1 MTNLIYPCLW
11 MDHQAKEAAT
21 FYCSLFHE
29 TTLIS
34 ESPLAVQFELDGFK
48 LMALNGGPIFT
59 INPSISFF
67 VTCTTEEEIE
77 LLWGR
82 LSDGGEVMMPLGSY
96 PWSEKYGWTADR
108 FGMTWQLMLGE
119 LPPGSQKIMPLFL
132 FVGEQ
137 FGKAEEAINLYS
149 SFFKGSS
156 INHLELYQEG
166 EIPGAA
172 GRVKFGSFS
181 LDGQQFAA
189 MDGPGTHEFKFN
201 EGVSLVVECD
211 TQEEID
217 YFWDNLTKDGG
228 AEVQCG
234 WLRDKFGVSWQIIP
248 QALGSIL
255 SNPEKSERVMQEL
268 LKMKKL
274 DLNSL
279 LKA

>member
-11 MDHQAKEAAT
+11 MDHQAKEAAI
-21 FYCSLFHE
+21 FYCSLFQK
-29 TTLIS
+29 TALLS
-34 ESPLAVQFELDGFK
+34 ESPLAVQFELDGSRI
-48 LMALNGGPIFT
+48 MAINGGPMFT

-67 VTCTTEEEIE
+67 VTCSTVEEIE
-77 LLWGR
+77 QLWSR
-82 LSDGGEVMMPLGSY
+82 LSDGGEAMMPLGSY

-149 SFFKGSS
+149 SIFKGSS
-156 INHLELYQEG
+156 VNHLERYREG
-166 EIPGAA
+166 EIPEAA
-172 GRVKFGSFS
+172 GTVKFGSFS
-181 LDGQQFAA
+181 LDGHQFAA

-211 TQEEID
+211 TQYEID

-228 AEVQCG
+228 REVQCG

-248 QALGSIL
+248 QKLGEIMAD
-255 SNPEKSERVMQEL
+255 PDKAERVMQRIL
-268 LKMKKL
+268 TMKKL
-274 DLNSL
+274 DLSQIL
-279 LKA
+279 D